1 MPGYKKTPNAK
12 PIINITLTDELLNK
26 IEDFRFNERIPSR
39 SQAISKL
46 IEYGFIGLENNS
58 KEQEKKIN

>member
-12 PIINITLTDELLNK
+12 PIINITLSEDLLNK

-39 SQAISKL
+39 SQAISIL
-46 IEYGFIGLENNS
+46 IEYGFISIDNNS
-58 KEQEKKIN
+58 KKVEEKG